1 MANKKFSDFTTKTSL
16 PSGTFL
22 VGYEGSD
29 NFQISSGNL
38 PGEDNTASN
47 VGLVGS
53 EVFKQKTGVD
63 LEFRKLKAGS
73 NITLTQGTDDITI
86 ACSGGG
92 GGGTE
97 NFAYQFSAY
106 HSSNTATNYY
116 RFRNKSNSQ
125 MATFSETASTVN
137 GLYYVTLTVPVDSFV
152 KKIQLRNTQLN
163 GTCTQTRIKMFKNY
177 STLEYQGSYIN
188 WQNTPGSG
196 AGNNQATWETTLT
209 STDNTFSSGDAF
221 DIGFQSD
228 GTMGGIHCSM
238 LLEII

>member
-1 MANKKFSDFTTKTSL
+1 MQS
-16 PSGTFL
+16 
-22 VGYEGSD
+22 
-29 NFQISSGNL
+29 
-38 PGEDNTASN
+38 
-47 VGLVGS
+47 
-53 EVFKQKTGVD
+53 
-63 LEFRKLKAGS
+63 
-73 NITLTQGTDDITI
+73 
-86 ACSGGG
+86 
-92 GGGTE
+92 
-97 NFAYQFSAY
+97 
-106 HSSNTATNYY
+106 
-116 RFRNKSNSQ
+116 
-125 MATFSETASTVN
+125 FSETATTVT

-196 AGNNQATWETTLT
+196 AGNNQATWETSLT
-209 STDNTFSSGDAF
+209 STDNTFSAGDAF

>member
-1 MANKKFSDFTTKTSL
+1 MANKKFSQFTLVTDPADVDFLAGYDGTDNVRIA
-16 PSGTFL
+16 PSNLGT
-22 VGYEGSD
+22 
-29 NFQISSGNL
+29 
-38 PGEDNTASN
+38 GEVNTGSN
-47 VGLVGS
+47 VGLGS

-63 LEFRKLKAGS
+63 LEFRTLFAGT
-73 NITLTQGTDDITI
+73 NITLTQNANDITI
-86 ACSGGG
+86 ASSGG

-97 NFAYQFSAY
+97 SFVYQFSAY
-106 HSSNTATNYY
+106 HSTNTATNYY
-116 RFRNKSNSQ
+116 RFRNKSNST
-125 MATFSETASTVN
+125 MVSFSETATTVS
-137 GLYYVTLTVPVDSFV
+137 GLYYVTLSVPVDSFV

-196 AGNNQATWETTLT
+196 AGNNQATWETSLT
-209 STDNTFSSGDAF
+209 STDNTFSAGDAF

-228 GTMGGIHCSM
+228 GTMGGIHCSI